1 MSNDSAVSTRR
12 ESLRRGRGAPE
23 RPADVSGR
31 LDVLKRAFRE
41 FQEDKMTDWAAS
53 LTYYGVLAMFPALIA
68 FVGIVGFFADPRTVT
83 DTVTEIVSSIGPAS
97 AADTFA
103 DPISSIASSNST
115 SGIMAL
121 VGIGAAL
128 WSASGYVGAFVRA
141 SNMIYETPEG
151 RPFWKLRPLQ
161 ILVTLVILALALVV
175 VLALILTG
183 PVVEAV
189 AGPLGLGGP
198 AVTAWQYGK
207 WPFLIVI
214 VMTMI
219 ATLYFA
225 APNVKQP
232 GYRWVTPG
240 SVFAVAV
247 WLLASAGFAFYV
259 ANFGS
264 YSETYGSLGG
274 VVVFLVWLWITNNAI
289 LLGAQVNSELER
301 GRELDAG
308 VPGAEY
314 ELQAEP
320 RDEPKEA
327 KTAGTEPRD
336 AEASDATGGGSQGS
350 QR

>member
-1 MSNDSAVSTRR
+1 MADEPASTRR
-12 ESLRRGRGAPE
+12 RERLRRGRGGPE
-23 RPADVSGR
+23 TPAEVSGR
-31 LDVLKRAFRE
+31 LGVLKRTFQEFR
-41 FQEDKMTDWAAS
+41 EDKMTDWAAS
-53 LTYYGVLAMFPALIA
+53 LTYYGVLSLFPALIA
-68 FVGIVGFFADPRTVT
+68 FLGIVGFFADPRSVSETIT
-83 DTVTEIVSSIGPAS
+83 SIVSSLGPAS

-103 DPISSIASSNST
+103 EPISSIASSDST

-161 ILVTLVILALALVV
+161 ILVTLVMLLLALVV

-189 AGPLGLGGP
+189 AAPHGLGE
-198 AVTAWQYGK
+198 TATTLWQYGK
-207 WPFLIVI
+207 WPVLLAV

-219 ATLYFA
+219 AVLYYA

-232 GYRWVTPG
+232 GFRWATPG
-240 SVFAVAV
+240 SIFAVVV
-247 WLLASAGFAFYV
+247 WLLASAAFAFYV

-289 LLGAQVNSELER
+289 LLGAQLNSELER
-301 GRELDAG
+301 SRELEAG

-327 KTAGTEPRD
+327 ATAGTEPRD
-336 AEASDATGGGSQGS
+336 AEAGDAAAKG
-350 QR
+350 R

>member
-141 SNMIYETPEG
+141 SNMIYGTPEG

-232 GYRWVTPG
+232 VIAGSLRAAFSPSQCGCWHRPG
-240 SVFAVAV
+240 SPST
-247 WLLASAGFAFYV
+247 WRTLAPTARPTAR
-259 ANFGS
+259 
-264 YSETYGSLGG
+264 
-274 VVVFLVWLWITNNAI
+274 
-289 LLGAQVNSELER
+289 LGASW
-301 GRELDAG
+301 
-308 VPGAEY
+308 
-314 ELQAEP
+314 
-320 RDEPKEA
+320 
-327 KTAGTEPRD
+327 
-336 AEASDATGGGSQGS
+336 SSWCGSGS
-350 QR
+350 RTTRSSWALR